1 MYLFYAPNLN
11 LQDCFLNEEE
21 SKHCNK
27 VLRLQKDDAIEV
39 IDGKGNLYYAKIT
52 SPDVKQTRFIIFE
65 TKQGFGKKEYYLHIA
80 VAPTKNIERLEWFV
94 EKATEIG
101 IDEITPILCQR
112 SERKIINHERLN
124 KVITSAMKQSLKAY
138 HPKLN
143 GLTNFSSL
151 VKIDSD
157 SQKWIAHCA
166 NAEKVSI
173 KEAFVPQQKY
183 LILIG
188 PEGDFSPQEI
198 NLALENGFEAITLG
212 QSRLRTETAALEACF
227 EINFLNRI

>member
-1 MYLFYAPNLN
+1 MYLFYAPDLN
-11 LQDCFLNEEE
+11 TEDCFLNEEE
-21 SKHCNK
+21 SRHCIK
-27 VLRLQKDDAIEV
+27 VLRLQKEDLIEV
-39 IDGKGNLYYAKIT
+39 IDGKGNFYHVKIIA
-52 SPDVKQTRFIIFE
+52 PDPKKTRFIILQ
-65 TKQGFGKKEYYLHIA
+65 TQQGFGKRNHYLHIA
-80 VAPTKNIERLEWFV
+80 VAPTKNMERLEWFT

-101 IDEITPILCQR
+101 IDEITPILCQH
-112 SERKIINHERLN
+112 SERKNINLERLN
-124 KVITSAMKQSLKAY
+124 KVITAAMKQSLKAY

-143 GLTNFSSL
+143 ELTNFSSL
-151 VKIDSD
+151 IKIDSD

-173 KEAFVPQQKY
+173 KEVFLPQQKY

-198 NLALENGFEAITLG
+198 NMALENGFEAITLG